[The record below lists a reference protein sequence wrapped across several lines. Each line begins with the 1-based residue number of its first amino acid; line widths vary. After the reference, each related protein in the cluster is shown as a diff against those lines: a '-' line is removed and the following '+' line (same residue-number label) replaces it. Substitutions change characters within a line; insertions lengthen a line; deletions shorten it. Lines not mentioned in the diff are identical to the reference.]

1 MRNTFLIIVAASTLA
16 ACQKDEFAQAPSVA
30 APVSDKPVVVNPEP
44 GNLPPNHPPTGGQ
57 ALPMAQA
64 AGDVKFASAAEFG
77 TTGPLRWTAPTGW
90 TAAVP
95 ASSMRLAEYTLPPAD
110 GSLPGE
116 ISIFYFGASGGGGV
130 EANVQRWIGQFS
142 GADGAAASTQSEE
155 TVNGMKVHRVDAS
168 GTYNPGMAGNGVSRD
183 NHRMLGAIVESPVGL
198 YFFKLVGP
206 SDTVAARQAEFE
218 SFVKSFSPGT

>member
-1 MRNTFLIIVAASTLA
+1 MRNTLFIIIAASTIV

-30 APVSDKPVVVNPEP
+30 APVSDKPTVVSPQP
-44 GNLPPNHPPTGGQ
+44 ANLPANHPPTGGQ

-64 AGDVKFASAAEFG
+64 AGEVKFASASEFG
-77 TTGPLRWTAPTGW
+77 TTGPLRWTAPATW

-142 GADGAAASTQSEE
+142 GADGAPAASNQSEE

-168 GTYNPGMAGNGVSRD
+168 GTYNPGMAGNGVSRE

-198 YFFKLVGP
+198 YFSSSSAPRIP
-206 SDTVAARQAEFE
+206 SRRDRR
-218 SFVKSFSPGT
+218 SLNRL